1 MKIINYLLVV
11 LFGLTITQT
20 VAAQSDTI
28 RIEGKNQKRVVVLN
42 QGEETKIVL
51 KDDSSKITIEMEN
64 DRIRS
69 KDSGETISWSFPDG
83 KVKIKDKKN
92 YSINFLSD
100 FAFGYAPSEGAI
112 NNFLFDPYRLPSTQ
126 DGFNFSMN
134 IVKQEVNLYR
144 HKLFLTT
151 AFGINN
157 YYHKLQDNRLM
168 PMETILPANA
178 IGSRH
183 VFVSD
188 SLRSYSTNR
197 LDSRFYS
204 IPITLKW
211 NLEPTSKH
219 GKFAVSGGVELNFNN
234 RIYSKRKIDEKKEKL
249 EARTQ
254 LNQSL
259 SGIIPSLIIK
269 MQYGSLGVFGRF
281 LPNGI
286 YPGSSMSDSYYSFG
300 LATQF

>member
-1 MKIINYLLVV
+1 MKTINYILVV

-20 VAAQSDTI
+20 ALAQSDTI

-83 KVKIKDKKN
+83 KVKIKNKKN

-100 FAFGYAPSEGAI
+100 FAFGYAPSEGSI
-112 NNFLFDPYRLPSTQ
+112 NTLIYDPFRLPLTQ

-134 IVKQEVNLYR
+134 IIKQEVNLYK

-157 YYHKLQDNRLM
+157 YYHKLQNNRLM
-168 PMETILPANA
+168 PVEMAVPA
-178 IGSRH
+178 IGLGPKH
-183 VFVSD
+183 AFVAD
-188 SLRSYSTNR
+188 SMRSYSTNR

-211 NLEPTSKH
+211 TPESTSKH
-219 GKFAVSGGVELNFNN
+219 GKLAVAGGVELNFNN
-234 RIYSKRKIDEKKEKL
+234 RVYSKRKIDEKTEKL

-254 LNQSL
+254 LFQSL
-259 SGIIPSLIIK
+259 SGITPSMIIK
-269 MQYGSLGVFGRF
+269 LQYGSVGVFGRF
-281 LPNGI
+281 IPSGI
-286 YPGSSMSDSYYSFG
+286 YPGSTSSNSYYSFG
-300 LATQF
+300 IASQF